1 MFAKVRI
8 IFDCA
13 KFLMWKVGGFQSE
26 FFVDFLDA
34 QGALDF
40 LDVLDFLG
48 VLGGWR
54 RVEEG
59 GWVMR
64 R

>member
-1 MFAKVRI
+1 
-8 IFDCA
+8 
-13 KFLMWKVGGFQSE
+13 MWKVGGFQSE

-34 QGALDF
+34 LGALDF

-48 VLGGWR
+48 VLGGG
-54 RVEEG
+54 EEG